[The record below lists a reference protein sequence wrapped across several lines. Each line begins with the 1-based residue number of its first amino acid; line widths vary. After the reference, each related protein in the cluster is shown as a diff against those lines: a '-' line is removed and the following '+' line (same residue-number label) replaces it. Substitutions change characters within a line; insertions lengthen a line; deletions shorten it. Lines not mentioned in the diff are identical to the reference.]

1 MAIDQEMTAQK
12 TTINPKN
19 LNLFMTISSS
29 YTNRFRR
36 LAGKKAPHI
45 QGSHLSGY
53 QTDPC
58 VCEFDSPQQK
68 RVLVV
73 YAITDESG
81 CYRFDRPPRAQ
92 QADRPIDPRSI
103 QQARSAFKP
112 RSGGF
117 SRAGIDLGRLI
128 EKRST

>member
-1 MAIDQEMTAQK
+1 MALDPEMIAQK

-19 LNLFMTISSS
+19 PNLFMTFSSS

-36 LAGKKAPHI
+36 LGGKKAQHI

-58 VCEFDSPQQK
+58 VCEVDSLLQK
-68 RVLVV
+68 RGLLV

-81 CYRFDRPPRAQ
+81 CYRFDRPPRSRE
-92 QADRPIDPRSI
+92 ADRPMDPRLI

-117 SRAGIDLGRLI
+117 SSPGIDLGRLI